1 MSVVTEKPKCR
12 ILKLSSMLAVT
23 MGIIM
28 AFYAFYIM
36 SELYSFS
43 STEEGRALYTAIKLL
58 NVAFIAIIV
67 EGVYFAIAG
76 FYGMTNIGA
85 PDAVRK
91 IKVYGI
97 VMTIAGVIDLIIVFA
112 VSKYSI
118 TGNALLLICLPVI
131 IGVMYFSSAFYNEK
145 LIKNNISETD
155 DKCDNIEGDK

>member
-1 MSVVTEKPKCR
+1 MSVVTEKSKCR
-12 ILKLSSMLAVT
+12 ILKLASMLAVT

-43 STEEGRALYTAIKLL
+43 ATEQGKALYMAVKLL
-58 NVAFIAIIV
+58 NIAFIAVIV

-85 PDAVRK
+85 VDAVKK

-97 VMTIAGVIDLIIVFA
+97 VMTIAVVDLIIVF
-112 VSKYSI
+112 VLSKYSI
-118 TGNALLLICLPVI
+118 TGNTLILICLPVV
-131 IGVMYFSSAFYNEK
+131 IGIMYLAGAFYNEK
-145 LIKNNISETD
+145 LIKNN
-155 DKCDNIEGDK
+155 NGVEGDGND

>member
-1 MSVVTEKPKCR
+1 MSVVTEKSKCR
-12 ILKLSSMLAVT
+12 ILKLASMLAVT

-43 STEEGRALYTAIKLL
+43 ATEQGKALYMVVKLL
-58 NVAFIAIIV
+58 NIAFIAVIV

-85 PDAVRK
+85 VDAVNK

-97 VMTIAGVIDLIIVFA
+97 VMTIAGVVDLIIVFVLYSGLKPSQVTTLA
-112 VSKYSI
+112 GLDSTRLQSALAKKFGVLQSKV
-118 TGNALLLICLPVI
+118 TGCATY
-131 IGVMYFSSAFYNEK
+131 G
-145 LIKNNISETD
+145 
-155 DKCDNIEGDK
+155 GHG

>member
-1 MSVVTEKPKCR
+1 MSVVTEKSKCR
-12 ILKLSSMLAVT
+12 ILKLASMLAVT

-43 STEEGRALYTAIKLL
+43 ATEQGKALYMAVKLL
-58 NVAFIAIIV
+58 NIAFIAVIV

-85 PDAVRK
+85 VDAVKK

-97 VMTIAGVIDLIIVFA
+97 VIIIVFV

-118 TGNALLLICLPVI
+118 TGNTLILICLPVV
-131 IGVMYFSSAFYNEK
+131 IGIMYLAGAFYNEK
-145 LIKNNISETD
+145 LIKNN
-155 DKCDNIEGDK
+155 NGVEGDGND

>member
-1 MSVVTEKPKCR
+1 MSVVTEKSKCR
-12 ILKLSSMLAVT
+12 ILKLASMLAVT

-43 STEEGRALYTAIKLL
+43 ATEQGKALYMAVKLL
-58 NVAFIAIIV
+58 NIAFIAVIV

-85 PDAVRK
+85 VDAVKK

-97 VMTIAGVIDLIIVFA
+97 VMTIAGVVDLIIVFV

-118 TGNALLLICLPVI
+118 TGNTLIICLPVVI
-131 IGVMYFSSAFYNEK
+131 WIMYLAGAFYNEK
-145 LIKNNISETD
+145 LIKNN
-155 DKCDNIEGDK
+155 NGVEGDGND

>member
-1 MSVVTEKPKCR
+1 MSVVTEKSKCR
-12 ILKLSSMLAVT
+12 ILKLASMLAVT

-43 STEEGRALYTAIKLL
+43 ATEQGKALYMAVKLL
-58 NVAFIAIIV
+58 NIAFIAVIV

-85 PDAVRK
+85 VDAVKK

-97 VMTIAGVIDLIIVFA
+97 VMTIAGVVDLIIV
-112 VSKYSI
+112 
-118 TGNALLLICLPVI
+118 
-131 IGVMYFSSAFYNEK
+131 IGIMYLAGAFYNEK
-145 LIKNNISETD
+145 LIKNN
-155 DKCDNIEGDK
+155 NGVEGDGND

>member
-1 MSVVTEKPKCR
+1 MSVVTEKSKCR
-12 ILKLSSMLAVT
+12 ILKLASMLAVT

-43 STEEGRALYTAIKLL
+43 AATEQGKALYMAVKLL
-58 NVAFIAIIV
+58 NIAFIAVIV

-85 PDAVRK
+85 VDAVKK

-97 VMTIAGVIDLIIVFA
+97 VMTIAGVVDLIIVFV

-118 TGNALLLICLPVI
+118 TGNTLILICLPVV
-131 IGVMYFSSAFYNEK
+131 IGIMYLGSAFYNEK
-145 LIKNNISETD
+145 LLKNN
-155 DKCDNIEGDK
+155 NGVEGDDND

>member
-1 MSVVTEKPKCR
+1 MSVVTEKSKCR
-12 ILKLSSMLAVT
+12 ILKLASMLAVT

-43 STEEGRALYTAIKLL
+43 ATEQGKALYMAVKLL
-58 NVAFIAIIV
+58 NIAFIAVIV

-85 PDAVRK
+85 VDAVKK

-97 VMTIAGVIDLIIVFA
+97 VVIGIMYLAG
-112 VSKYSI
+112 
-118 TGNALLLICLPVI
+118 
-131 IGVMYFSSAFYNEK
+131 AFYNEK
-145 LIKNNISETD
+145 LIKNN
-155 DKCDNIEGDK
+155 NGVEGDGND

>member
-1 MSVVTEKPKCR
+1 MSVVTEKSKCR
-12 ILKLSSMLAVT
+12 ILKLASMLAVT

-43 STEEGRALYTAIKLL
+43 ATEQGKALYMVVKLL
-58 NVAFIAIIV
+58 IV

-85 PDAVRK
+85 VDAVNK

-97 VMTIAGVIDLIIVFA
+97 VMTIAGVVDLIMVFV

-118 TGNALLLICLPVI
+118 TGNMLILICLPVV
-131 IGVMYFSSAFYNEK
+131 IGIMYLGGAFYNEK
-145 LIKNNISETD
+145 LIKNN
-155 DKCDNIEGDK
+155 NGVEGDGND

>member
-1 MSVVTEKPKCR
+1 MSVVTEKSKCR
-12 ILKLSSMLAVT
+12 ILKLASMLAVT

-43 STEEGRALYTAIKLL
+43 ATEQGKALYMIVKLL
-58 NVAFIAIIV
+58 NIAFIAVIV

-85 PDAVRK
+85 
-91 IKVYGI
+91 
-97 VMTIAGVIDLIIVFA
+97 VMTIAGVVDLIIVFV

-118 TGNALLLICLPVI
+118 TGNMLILICLPVV
-131 IGVMYFSSAFYNEK
+131 IGIMYLGGAFYNEK
-145 LIKNNISETD
+145 LIKNN
-155 DKCDNIEGDK
+155 NGVEGDGND